1 MTGRLARVAALCIVD
16 PARLDAA
23 LVGGRGDGG
32 NLADGHLGEAE
43 PHHGTDQ
50 QPDPGE
56 RAIAAHHR
64 RLAGGRMIK

>member
-1 MTGRLARVAALCIVD
+1 MASRLARVAMRCIVD
-16 PARLDAA
+16 PARLGTA

-43 PHHGTDQ
+43 SHHRTDQ

-56 RAIAAHHR
+56 RAIATHR
-64 RLAGGRMIK
+64 RRFAGRRIKK